1 MMIVDV
7 LLFGLK
13 RPIIESK
20 IALSFINAPLPTL
33 TKPPQKKKVSR
44 KRKTLID
51 IRPNAQEE
59 Y

>member
-20 IALSFINAPLPTL
+20 IALSFINVLLPTL
-33 TKPPQKKKVSR
+33 TKPPEKEISIAGKEKH
-44 KRKTLID
+44 
-51 IRPNAQEE
+51 
-59 Y
+59 

>member
-20 IALSFINAPLPTL
+20 IALSFINALLPTL
-33 TKPPQKKKVSR
+33 TKPPEKEISIAGKEKH
-44 KRKTLID
+44 
-51 IRPNAQEE
+51 
-59 Y
+59 